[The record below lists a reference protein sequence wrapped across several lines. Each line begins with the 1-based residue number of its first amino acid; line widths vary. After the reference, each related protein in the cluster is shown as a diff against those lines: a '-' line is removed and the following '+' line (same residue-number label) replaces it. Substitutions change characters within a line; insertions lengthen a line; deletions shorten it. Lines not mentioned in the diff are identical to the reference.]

1 MKTFLL
7 FRYSEW
13 SEKHGANLVLPECCV
28 LANSDKEAAVKTGG
42 HLESR
47 LIRNEATKVVVFPK
61 SLFESTKVDNK
72 PSEPEEI
79 FEYQKGSLSLIIL
92 PEEKELVLPIVEIPL
107 V

>member
-47 LIRNEATKVVVFPK
+47 LIRNEATKVVVFPRCHRRHVLALL
-61 SLFESTKVDNK
+61 SSQFDTR
-72 PSEPEEI
+72 
-79 FEYQKGSLSLIIL
+79 KGS
-92 PEEKELVLPIVEIPL
+92 EEKSFLNEDFLLAPYFL
-107 V
+107 